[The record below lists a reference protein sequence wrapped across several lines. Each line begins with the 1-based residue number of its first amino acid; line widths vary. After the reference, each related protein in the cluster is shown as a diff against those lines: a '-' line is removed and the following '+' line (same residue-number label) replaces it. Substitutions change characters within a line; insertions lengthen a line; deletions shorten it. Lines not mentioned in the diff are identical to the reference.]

1 MNSLNTMPEEPAGLS
16 LENPYLEWL
25 GVRLVEWRQGYAE
38 IHLAMAD
45 RLGNRSGRVHG
56 GVICTLLDS
65 VCGYCGQ
72 YAPENEPPR
81 RAVTLT
87 LTTNFIDLAEGDTLI
102 AKAVV
107 EKQGK
112 SVYFSRGEVWSGDQ
126 LVATASGTFKYT
138 R

>member
-1 MNSLNTMPEEPAGLS
+1 MNSIETRNIPPLD
-16 LENPYLEWL
+16 NPYLEWL
-25 GVRLVEWRQGYAE
+25 GVTMVEWRDGYVHMTLPMEA
-38 IHLAMAD
+38 

-72 YAPENEPPR
+72 YSEPGEPQR

-87 LTTNFIDLAEGDTLI
+87 LTTNFLDVAQGDTMI
-102 AKAVV
+102 AKGYM
-107 EKQGK
+107 ERQGR
-112 SVYFSRGEVWSGDQ
+112 SVYFSRGEVWSQDR
-126 LVATASGTFKYT
+126 LVATATGSFKYV

>member
-1 MNSLNTMPEEPAGLS
+1 MNSLDIKEEAAGLP

-25 GVRLVEWRQGYAE
+25 GVSLVEWRQGYAE
-38 IHLAMAD
+38 IHLPMSG
-45 RLGNRSGRVHG
+45 RLDNRSGRVHG

-72 YAPENEPPR
+72 YAPPDEPPR

-87 LTTNFIDLAEGDTLI
+87 LTTNFVDAAQGDTLI
-102 AKAVV
+102 AKGHVQ
-107 EKQGK
+107 KQGR
-112 SVYFSRGEVWSGDQ
+112 SVYFSQGEVWSGGR
-126 LVATASGTFKYT
+126 LIATATGTFKYM